1 MKLLKFGKTFIKCLR
16 SKTNT
21 GQRGEKLAQRFL
33 KKQGYKILATNYQN
47 KLGEIDIIAQDKNTL
62 VFVEV
67 KTRTSAHFGLGKE
80 AVDRHKQRQIVKV
93 AQVYLKQ
100 HYSGEDVKVRFDV
113 IGIDL
118 EKEKIELIKNAFE
131 TA

>member
-1 MKLLKFGKTFIKCLR
+1 MKLLKFGKRFLKCLR
-16 SKTNT
+16 PRANT
-21 GQRGEKLAQRFL
+21 GQRGERLAQRFL
-33 KKQGYKILATNYQN
+33 KRQGYKILATNYQN
-47 KLGEIDIIAQDKNTL
+47 KLGEIDIIAQDRNTV

-67 KTRTSAHFGLGKE
+67 KTRRSTRFGLGKE

-100 HYSGEDVKVRFDV
+100 HCPGQDVKVRFDV
-113 IGIDL
+113 IGVDL
-118 EKEKIELIKNAFE
+118 EKEEIELIKNAFE

>member
-1 MKLLKFGKTFIKCLR
+1 MKLLKFGKAFIKNLK

-33 KKQGYKILATNYQN
+33 KKQGYKILTTNYQN

-67 KTRTSAHFGLGKE
+67 KTRTSARFGLGKE
-80 AVDRHKQRQIVKV
+80 AVDKHKQRQIVKV
-93 AQVYLKQ
+93 AQAYLKQ
-100 HYSGEDVKVRFDV
+100 HYPKQDVKVRFDV